1 MRGRSLTRLRRAPS
15 LLFALAF
22 LAVGLCFAQISPA
35 PANTPPAQAPP
46 VEVNVSRVLIPV
58 VVRDKQG
65 HAIGDLTESD
75 FTVFDNGKKRPL
87 SGFSI
92 ERHLVP
98 KSASPASAGTHSTPA
113 APPPPGPASAVSGL
127 PDRIIVL
134 LFDDLG
140 LDEEDLAHAK
150 QAALAALPGM
160 LTGSTM
166 AAVVNL
172 SGSVNSGI
180 TRDPAKL
187 DAAISRIEPNPIFRS
202 AGTGCPKISYYQADL
217 IADKHDDAALA
228 DATSRLKIC
237 QPNTPGDLAVRLAQS
252 TARQEW
258 SVGRQRIQVTYDNMG
273 EWVQRMAKLP
283 GQRILL
289 LISPGFLPLG
299 ADGALEESQAIQLAA
314 GTGVII
320 SALDASGLYTTG
332 SVVSADVGQ
341 ATRMEQEYA
350 RTAAMMAGTA
360 MGALAE
366 GTGGGFFENSND
378 LTAGL
383 RSLTA
388 GPETIYLLELSLN
401 GVKRNGAYHRL
412 RVKVHHEGVDIQAR
426 RGYFVPKAEKKK
438 KGAGFQSAPQQVP
451 AGETPTLPPRA
462 QAVAPPPGGRA
473 EALAEGNSIPSLQRR
488 SSQSPAPISS
498 NAAASAAA
506 QPDQRTPGVGPGP
519 PAAQSDD
526 TVEGLIHLDVV
537 VTDAT
542 GSPVPGLG
550 AGNLTVLDNGHPEP
564 NRSFAAFRR
573 DDAMPVILVLDTLG
587 IPDELT
593 QRERLAAIAFLRENG
608 GRLTQPTAIFSV
620 TTTGLWMVA
629 DLSRDGK
636 KLADDLEHHRE
647 AGLVRPFPNPLPRDA
662 GQALPPTLEALQALG
677 QIATTERR
685 LPGRKLLLW
694 LGPGAGMGSDA
705 YASRV
710 GPVSDTFFTI
720 CWFSLLLRDAR
731 VTLDTI
737 SAGQLDPSQKYLA
750 YVHGTT
756 LGHADPIYL
765 SREVLAVESGGQVMD
780 GFDLVAELN
789 RCVRE
794 AGTYYAL
801 SFDPAPTAHDEEYH
815 TIRVAV
821 SRPGLTARTTTGYY
835 DEPYYSDQPRPG
847 VRRLTVAAMDA
858 LMPALRAEPN
868 GAAAEQLAGLQ
879 LTEPASDA
887 TVARWTAELHGK
899 KARTVLLG
907 LTDAAE
913 FLPLPP
919 GQASRD
925 PAPDAMA
932 QWAILARAQT
942 YLKETI
948 PKLPNFF
955 ARRTTVH
962 YEESAQY
969 RQDSLRVDYHPLHVA
984 ETTRETVVYRHGAEI
999 VASGARGH
1007 AGMRPWLTTYG
1018 TFGPV
1023 LEMVRDAQAHGVI
1036 WSRWDEEAGI
1046 RVAVFRFAIP
1056 LAASHYYVSGCCRPD
1071 GDGRSGFGG
1080 FAAYHGEIAIDPASG
1095 AILRIEAD
1103 ADLDE
1108 SGPLEASSIV
1118 VRYGPVEIGG
1128 KTYICPLSSIS
1139 LWRSLSESTLQDWD
1153 EKFLT
1158 WGPYESTVNDI
1169 RYSDYH
1175 MFQARARILPGV
1187 TKQEP

>member
-1 MRGRSLTRLRRAPS
+1 MPSLRRLTSRGSLALA
-15 LLFALAF
+15 LLF
-22 LAVGLCFAQISPA
+22 
-35 PANTPPAQAPP
+35 
-46 VEVNVSRVLIPV
+46 
-58 VVRDKQG
+58 
-65 HAIGDLTESD
+65 
-75 FTVFDNGKKRPL
+75 L
-87 SGFSI
+87 S
-92 ERHLVP
+92 
-98 KSASPASAGTHSTPA
+98 
-113 APPPPGPASAVSGL
+113 
-127 PDRIIVL
+127 
-134 LFDDLG
+134 
-140 LDEEDLAHAK
+140 
-150 QAALAALPGM
+150 AALAA
-160 LTGSTM
+160 
-166 AAVVNL
+166 
-172 SGSVNSGI
+172 
-180 TRDPAKL
+180 
-187 DAAISRIEPNPIFRS
+187 
-202 AGTGCPKISYYQADL
+202 
-217 IADKHDDAALA
+217 
-228 DATSRLKIC
+228 
-237 QPNTPGDLAVRLAQS
+237 AQ
-252 TARQEW
+252 
-258 SVGRQRIQVTYDNMG
+258 
-273 EWVQRMAKLP
+273 
-283 GQRILL
+283 
-289 LISPGFLPLG
+289 
-299 ADGALEESQAIQLAA
+299 
-314 GTGVII
+314 
-320 SALDASGLYTTG
+320 
-332 SVVSADVGQ
+332 
-341 ATRMEQEYA
+341 
-350 RTAAMMAGTA
+350 
-360 MGALAE
+360 
-366 GTGGGFFENSND
+366 
-378 LTAGL
+378 
-383 RSLTA
+383 
-388 GPETIYLLELSLN
+388 
-401 GVKRNGAYHRL
+401 
-412 RVKVHHEGVDIQAR
+412 
-426 RGYFVPKAEKKK
+426 RG
-438 KGAGFQSAPQQVP
+438 
-451 AGETPTLPPRA
+451 
-462 QAVAPPPGGRA
+462 
-473 EALAEGNSIPSLQRR
+473 
-488 SSQSPAPISS
+488 
-498 NAAASAAA
+498 
-506 QPDQRTPGVGPGP
+506 QRTPEEGTRPL
-519 PAAQSDD
+519 AAQSDD

-542 GSPVPGLG
+542 GSAVPGLA
-550 AGNLTVLDNGHPEP
+550 AGDFTVLDNGQPEP
-564 NRSFAAFRR
+564 IRSFAAFRQ
-573 DDAMPVILVLDTLG
+573 DDAMPVILVLDTLR
-587 IPDELT
+587 IPDELA

-636 KLADDLEHHRE
+636 KLADDMEHHRE

-662 GQALPPTLEALQALG
+662 GRPLPPTLEALQALG
-677 QIATTERR
+677 QIATMERR

-705 YASRV
+705 YAGRV

-731 VTLDTI
+731 VTLDTF
-737 SAGQLDPSQKYLA
+737 SARQLDPSQKYLA

-765 SREVLAVESGGQVMD
+765 SREVLAVESGGLVMNSS
-780 GFDLVAELN
+780 FDLVAELN
-789 RCVRE
+789 QCVRE
-794 AGTYYAL
+794 TGTYYAL
-801 SFDPAPTAHDEEYH
+801 SFDPAPAAHEEEYH
-815 TIRVAV
+815 TIRVTV

-835 DEPYYSDQPRPG
+835 DEPYYSDEPRPG
-847 VRRLTVAAMDA
+847 VRQLTVAAMDA
-858 LMPALRAEPN
+858 LMPTLRAEPD

-879 LTEPASDA
+879 LTESASDA

-899 KARTVLLG
+899 KARTVLPG

-913 FLPLPP
+913 FLAPPP
-919 GQASRD
+919 GQAPRD

-942 YLKETI
+942 YLKEMI

-962 YEESAQY
+962 YVESAQY

-1036 WSRWDEEAGI
+1036 WSRWDQESGI
-1046 RVAVFRFAIP
+1046 RAAVFDFAIP

-1128 KTYICPLSSIS
+1128 KTYICPVSSIS
-1139 LWRSLSESTLQDWD
+1139 LWRSLSESTLQEWD

-1175 MFQARARILPGV
+1175 MFRAGARILPGV
-1187 TKQEP
+1187 AQEP